1 MKLFAAVDRVVSAG
15 NIKSFLPL
23 LVFVAA
29 SLLIAATFLSSFRK
43 IETLIQKEKLSDL
56 GTIADIK
63 VGQIV
68 AWRDTQRRVAE
79 SLMRDSALAA
89 EFGRWLQEGAPMNER
104 RQRLQ
109 QMLAELRHV
118 NGYKSLVLL
127 DREGSARLS
136 FEDGHAVDAE
146 DMVLARQAMAGR
158 KEIFSDFHRDS
169 RLKKEVHL
177 DLAAPLMVVAKKPD
191 GIVGAVVIQID
202 PYAYLYPLIRTWPV
216 HSASAETLLV
226 RREGND
232 ILFLNELRHMKSA
245 ALALSMPLDTPNL
258 PSAMAIRGKLH
269 TTEGVD
275 YRGIPVVSAMREIPG
290 MPWFMVSKVDREEIF
305 SPIGRLK
312 QWSAVLGLAFVLG
325 GGLLVHYWLQGYR
338 ARFRLLQEQHAAA
351 IEREMLEKHYENLTR
366 YASDIVLVADDAG
379 SIVEANERA
388 QQAYGYTRDEMLGMQ
403 VADLRDQADDPAI
416 FQQQIE
422 KLRQRGELRY
432 EAINLRKDGSRF
444 PVEVSARLVEVKG
457 ARYQQAIIRDISER
471 RQVEDALRRSETLLR
486 ESQQMVHIG
495 SWELDLKKN
504 NLYWSDEI
512 YRIFEI
518 PPTQFGGTYEALL
531 NAIHPED
538 REMVSQAY
546 ADSVKNKTHYAIVH
560 RLLFPGQRIKYVQ
573 QWCETY
579 YDSDGE
585 PLRSIGTA
593 QDVTVQ
599 QLALNALR
607 KSSQEFKD
615 LYNHAPCGYHSL
627 DKDGVIVR
635 INDTELDWLGYT
647 RQAVVGNMSFAEM
660 VAPGER
666 QFFLD
671 RFSEFK
677 TSGLVQDQEYEMIRK
692 DGTRFPALLNATAV
706 YDAQGQYVSSRATL
720 LDLSARKLAEK
731 KLGESEE
738 RFRAMADN
746 APIIIWMAD
755 AQGRETY
762 QGCNFFNKQWHD
774 FTGLSLEQTG
784 GRKWLHIVHEEDRKR
799 CLDAYTNAFREV
811 CPFKLEYR
819 LRRHDGVYHWVSDS
833 GVPRF
838 SGEGEFL
845 GFIGACLDITEHKLF
860 EEIRA
865 EMEHAGRINIA
876 GEMASGLAHEL
887 SQPLTAANNYLD
899 VCLRRLAETNWD
911 REGLQKAVR
920 LAHAQTDR
928 AGQIVNHLKNFVR
941 KRKPEQSLLDVNS
954 LIRDTAD
961 FLDYEFKHHSI
972 NTKLDFS
979 PVPLALMNRIEIEQI
994 LINIIKNAIDS
1005 MRSSSRRELRITT
1018 RFVEPATILVTVIDT
1033 GKGIAVEDLEKIF
1046 NPFNT
1051 SKKEGLGLGLAIC
1064 RSLVENYGGRIW
1076 AEQNDDVGTR
1086 FNFTLPVGVNYA

>member
-1 MKLFAAVDRVVSAG
+1 MKLFAAVNRVVSAG

-29 SLLIAATFLSSFRK
+29 FALIAAIFFSSFRK
-43 IETLIQKEKLSDL
+43 IETLIQKEKLGEL
-56 GTIADIK
+56 ATIADIK

-68 AWRDTQRRVAE
+68 AWRDTQQRVAE

-89 EFGRWLQEGAPMNER
+89 EFGQWLQEGAPMGER
-104 RQRLQ
+104 RQRLL
-109 QMLAELRHV
+109 QMMTELRHV
-118 NGYKSLVLL
+118 NGYRSLALF
-127 DREGSARLS
+127 DREGTVRLS
-136 FEDGHAVDAE
+136 LEDGHVMTDENMA
-146 DMVLARQAMAGR
+146 LARQAMAGR
-158 KEIFSDFHRDS
+158 KKIFSDFCRDS
-169 RLKKEVHL
+169 YPKKGIHL
-177 DLAAPLMVVAKKPD
+177 DLAAPLIVSARKPD
-191 GIVGAVVIQID
+191 DITGAVVMQID
-202 PYAYLYPLIRTWPV
+202 PYTHLYPLILTWPA

-226 RREGND
+226 RREGDD
-232 ILFLNELRHMKSA
+232 ILFLNELRHMKGA
-245 ALALSMPLDTPNL
+245 ALTMSMPLDAPNL
-258 PSAMAIRGKLH
+258 PSAMAIRGRLH
-269 TTEGVD
+269 TAEGVD

-290 MPWFMVSKVDREEIF
+290 TPWFMVSKVDRDEIF
-305 SPIGRLK
+305 SPIGHLK
-312 QWSAVLGLAFVLG
+312 QWAAILGLAFLLS
-325 GGLLVHYWLQGYR
+325 GGLLVYYWLQGYR

-351 IEREMLEKHYENLTR
+351 IEREMLEKHYESLTR
-366 YASDIVLVADDAG
+366 YASDIILVADDAG

-403 VADLRDQADDPAI
+403 LTDLRDQADDPAI

-422 KLRQRGELRY
+422 KLRQLGELRY
-432 EAINLRKDGSRF
+432 EAVNLRKDGSRF

-518 PPTQFGGTYEALL
+518 TPAQFGGTYEDFL

-538 REMVSQAY
+538 REMVGQAY
-546 ADSVKNKTHYAIVH
+546 IDSVTNRTPYAIVH
-560 RLLFPGQRIKYVQ
+560 RLLFSGQRIKYVQ
-573 QWCETY
+573 EWCETY
-579 YDSDGE
+579 YDNDGE

-627 DKDGVIVR
+627 DKEGIIVQ
-635 INDTELDWLGYT
+635 INDTELAWLGYA
-647 RQAVVGNMSFAEM
+647 RNEVVGKMSFVDM
-660 VAPGER
+660 VSPEHR
-666 QFFLD
+666 QVFLD
-671 RFSEFK
+671 CFSGFK
-677 TSGLVQDQEYEMIRK
+677 ASGLVQDQEYEMVRK

-720 LDLSARKLAEK
+720 FDISARKLAERY
-731 KLGESEE
+731 LRESEE
-738 RFRAMADN
+738 RFRVMVDN

-755 AQGRETY
+755 AQGRKTY

-774 FTGLSLEQTG
+774 FTGLSLEQTE
-784 GRKWLHIVHEEDRKR
+784 GRKWLRLVHEEDRKR
-799 CLDAYTNAFREV
+799 CLDTYTNAFREV

-845 GFIGACLDITEHKLF
+845 GFIGTCLNITEHKLF

-899 VCLRRLAETNWD
+899 VCLRRLAETDWD
-911 REGLQKAVR
+911 REGFQKAVR

-941 KRKPEQSLLDVNS
+941 KQKPEQSLLDINS

-961 FLDYEFKHHSI
+961 FLDYEFKQHSI

-1005 MRSSSRRELRITT
+1005 MRSSSRRELRIVT
-1018 RFVEPATILVTVIDT
+1018 RVVEPATILVTVIDT
-1033 GKGIAVEDLEKIF
+1033 GKGVAVDDLEKIF
-1046 NPFNT
+1046 NPFDT